1 MMRQEIKESITE
13 NRKKDRPLSDK
24 SITAYASTLLT
35 LYKKIFGE
43 DEFDI
48 KNFNRY
54 IDVLG
59 YIDEIPYNKRKS
71 ILAALLTVAT
81 DKTAY
86 DKYHKAMMED
96 TKEYDKEME
105 QNLMTDKYEENWITG
120 DEISDK
126 GIPLKERWNELI
138 NKPDKLPSEK
148 QELQQYLLYALTSG
162 KKNILPRRLLDWTEM
177 KVEAHDAR
185 AKVKPD
191 YNIYDPKK
199 KQFYFYRYKTDKSFN
214 RQIIKPSL
222 ELRKALALWI
232 KNKPESEY
240 LFTDRNNSKLSPITL
255 NQRLNKI
262 YGDHKSINAIRHS
275 FITEKYAGEEMPTI
289 KELKENATK
298 MAHSGLTHLKY
309 IKRKKLN

>member
-1 MMRQEIKESITE
+1 MMKQEIKDAISE
-13 NRKKDRPLSDK
+13 NRKKDRPLSEK
-24 SITAYASTLLT
+24 SITAYASTLST
-35 LYKKIFGE
+35 LYKKIFGD

-48 KNFNRY
+48 DDFNKY
-54 IDVLG
+54 IEILG
-59 YIDEIPYNKRKS
+59 HLNDIPYNKRKT
-71 ILAALLTVAT
+71 ILASLLTVAT

-86 DKYHKAMMED
+86 NKYHKAMMED

-105 QNLMTDKYEENWITG
+105 QNVMTDKYEDSWITG
-120 DEISDK
+120 DEITEK
-126 GIPLKERWNELI
+126 GDPLKERWLELI
-138 NKPDKLPSEK
+138 VKPDKLPTDK
-148 QELQQYLLYALTSG
+148 QELQQYLLYVLTSG

-177 KVEAHDAR
+177 KVENHDAR
-185 AKVKPD
+185 AKVKPE

-214 RQIIKPSL
+214 RQIIKPPL
-222 ELRKALALWI
+222 EVKKLLDLWI
-232 KNKPESEY
+232 KNKPESAY

-275 FITEKYAGEEMPTI
+275 YITEKYAGEEMPTI
-289 KELKENATK
+289 KELKDNATK

>member
-1 MMRQEIKESITE
+1 MMRQEIKDSITE

-71 ILAALLTVAT
+71 ILAALLTVST

-120 DEISDK
+120 DEIDEK
-126 GIPLKERWNELI
+126 GIPLKQRWTELI

-162 KKNILPRRLLDWTEM
+162 KK
-177 KVEAHDAR
+177 
-185 AKVKPD
+185 
-191 YNIYDPKK
+191 IYY
-199 KQFYFYRYKTDKSFN
+199 QEGF
-214 RQIIKPSL
+214 
-222 ELRKALALWI
+222 
-232 KNKPESEY
+232 
-240 LFTDRNNSKLSPITL
+240 
-255 NQRLNKI
+255 
-262 YGDHKSINAIRHS
+262 
-275 FITEKYAGEEMPTI
+275 
-289 KELKENATK
+289 
-298 MAHSGLTHLKY
+298 
-309 IKRKKLN
+309 

>member
-1 MMRQEIKESITE
+1 
-13 NRKKDRPLSDK
+13 
-24 SITAYASTLLT
+24 
-35 LYKKIFGE
+35 
-43 DEFDI
+43 
-48 KNFNRY
+48 
-54 IDVLG
+54 
-59 YIDEIPYNKRKS
+59 
-71 ILAALLTVAT
+71 
-81 DKTAY
+81 
-86 DKYHKAMMED
+86 
-96 TKEYDKEME
+96 
-105 QNLMTDKYEENWITG
+105 
-120 DEISDK
+120 
-126 GIPLKERWNELI
+126 
-138 NKPDKLPSEK
+138 
-148 QELQQYLLYALTSG
+148 
-162 KKNILPRRLLDWTEM
+162 M
-177 KVEAHDAR
+177 KVETHDAR

-222 ELRKALALWI
+222 ELKKDLALWI
-232 KNKPESEY
+232 KNKPESDY

>member
-1 MMRQEIKESITE
+1 MKQEIKDSISE

-24 SITAYASTLLT
+24 SVTAYVSTLSS

-43 DEFDI
+43 DDFDI
-48 KNFNRY
+48 ANFNKY
-54 IDVLG
+54 IEILG
-59 YIDEIPYNKRKS
+59 YLDDIPYNKRKT
-71 ILAALLTVAT
+71 ILASLLTVTT

-120 DEISDK
+120 DEIGEK
-126 GIPLKERWNELI
+126 GIPLKERWDELI
-138 NKPDKLPSEK
+138 NRPDKTPSDK

-177 KVEAHDAR
+177 KVETHDAR

-222 ELRKALALWI
+222 ELKKDLALWI
-232 KNKPESEY
+232 KNKPESVY
-240 LFTDRNNSKLSPITL
+240 LFTDRNNSKLSPVTL

-262 YGDHKSINAIRHS
+262 YGDHKSINSIRHS
-275 FITEKYAGEEMPTI
+275 FITEKYKGEEMPSI

-309 IKRKKLN
+309 IKRKK

>member
-1 MMRQEIKESITE
+1 MQTEIKNTIVE

-24 SITAYASTLLT
+24 SITAYVSTLSN
-35 LYKKIFGE
+35 LYKKIFGDE
-43 DEFDI
+43 DFDI
-48 KNFNRY
+48 DDFNRY

-59 YIDEIPYNKRKS
+59 YLDDIPYSKRKT
-71 ILAALLTVAT
+71 ILASLLTITT

-86 DKYHKAMMED
+86 GKYHKAMMSD
-96 TKEYDKEME
+96 AKDYDKEME
-105 QNLMTDKYEENWITG
+105 ENAMTDKYAENWITG
-120 DEISDK
+120 DEITEK
-126 GIPLKERWNELI
+126 GDPLKERWLELI
-138 NKPDKLPSEK
+138 NKPDKLPTDK
-148 QELQQYLLYALTSG
+148 QELQQYLLYVLTSG

-177 KVEAHDAR
+177 KVEKHDAR

-191 YNIYDPKK
+191 YNIYDPQK

-214 RQIIKPSL
+214 RQIIKPPL
-222 ELRKALALWI
+222 EVKKLLDLWI
-232 KNKPESEY
+232 KNKPESVY

-262 YGDHKSINAIRHS
+262 YGDHKSINSIRHS

-289 KELKENATK
+289 KELKDNATK

-309 IKRKKLN
+309 IKRKINR